1 MDNSIFDKIVQL
13 DESSFEL
20 IFRSF
25 HPPLILFANKF
36 TKDPDASADIV
47 HQVFINLWE
56 KRDSIE
62 PDKQIKSYLFTSVH
76 NRCLNFLRDNK
87 KFVKHDLPADS
98 AALSHYV
105 EGADRLEEEE
115 LRKRIDT
122 AIEELPE
129 KTREVFILSRFE
141 ELKYKE
147 IAQRLDISVKTVE
160 NQMGRALR
168 ILREKLGDF
177 LVVLLMYFF
186 NHFG

>member
-1 MDNSIFDKIVQL
+1 MDISIFDRISKL

-56 KRDSIE
+56 KRDTIE

-87 KFVKHDLPADS
+87 KFVQQDLPADS

-105 EGADRLEEEE
+105 EDPDRMEEEE
-115 LRKRIDT
+115 LRERIDN
-122 AIEELPE
+122 AIQELPE

-141 ELKYKE
+141 ELKYIE
-147 IAQRLDISVKTVE
+147 IAERLDISVKTVE

-168 ILREKLGDF
+168 MLMEKLGEF
-177 LVVLLMYFF
+177 LVILLMYFF
-186 NHFG
+186 NHPG